1 MINFQDVLLLK
12 GLAYGP
18 LWSDEGVY
26 RIAKELQFLH
36 PIKFGNIFLGIG
48 GFHLE
53 KVITACCGKYLEES
67 DVKHVLVENE
77 IYGPNSVK
85 SVMSGS
91 HYVGSK

>member
-1 MINFQDVLLLK
+1 M
-12 GLAYGP
+12 
-18 LWSDEGVY
+18 
-26 RIAKELQFLH
+26 
-36 PIKFGNIFLGIG
+36 
-48 GFHLE
+48 E

-91 HYVGSK
+91 HYVGSKWGMSVIAEALGYLQLLTFFNQAELDRYKTLFDASEN